1 MDRLKVDLGARS
13 YEIIIG
19 SGALRELGSRLRS
32 LGEFSRLMLV
42 TNPTV
47 YDLYGEELR
56 RGLGVVGQHLVLGM
70 VPDGEEYKTMEQA
83 QRLIDLAVEHHF
95 DRNSLILTL
104 GGGVIGDLGGFVA
117 AIYQRGV
124 NFVQVPTTL
133 LAMVDSSVG
142 GKVAVNHPRAK
153 NMIGAFHQP
162 RLVLIDTAALNSL
175 SDRDYRS
182 GLAETVKY
190 GIIADQEFFF
200 YLRDNAELINR
211 RDEKVLQYAI
221 HRSCAIKADIVED
234 DEREDGLRAI
244 LNLGH
249 TFGHAIE
256 TGSGYGTYRHG
267 EAVAIGMVLATRLA
281 HHLNLLS
288 NSEMKSILDL
298 IQALELNL
306 PFPNL
311 PPGQMVDLMYQDKK
325 MRNGRLRLVLPNG
338 IGRVTIR
345 DDVDRSQLE
354 DFLSQQG

>member
-13 YEIIIG
+13 YEIIIR
-19 SGALRELGSRLRS
+19 SGIIKELGLHLRA
-32 LGEFSRLMLV
+32 LGGFSRLMLV

-47 YDLYGEELR
+47 YDLYGEQLR
-56 RGLGVVGQHLVLGM
+56 QGLGLDEQRLVLGM
-70 VPDGEEYKTMEQA
+70 VPDSEEYKTMEEA

-95 DRNSLILTL
+95 DRNSLMLTL

-117 AIYQRGV
+117 AIYQRGI

-162 RLVLIDTAALNSL
+162 RLVLIDTETLDSL
-175 SDRDYRS
+175 SERDYRS

-190 GIIADQEFFF
+190 GIITDRSFFN
-200 YLRDNAELINR
+200 YLRDNTGRINQ
-211 RDEKVLQYAI
+211 RDETVLQYII
-221 HRSCAIKADIVED
+221 HRSCAIKAGIVED

-256 TGSGYGTYRHG
+256 TGSGYGTFRHG
-267 EAVAIGMVLATRLA
+267 EAVAIGMALAIRLG
-281 HHLNLLS
+281 HRLNLLS
-288 NSEMKSILDL
+288 TAEMESILDL
-298 IQALELNL
+298 MQTLGLNL
-306 PFPNL
+306 PVPNL
-311 PPGQMVDLMYQDKK
+311 PPGELVDLMYQDKK
-325 MRNGRLRLVLPNG
+325 MQSGRLRLVLPTG
-338 IGRVTIR
+338 IGQVVIK
-345 DDVDRSQLE
+345 DDVDRTLLE
-354 DFLSQQG
+354 ELLSQQN